1 MHWYLRRMA
10 LEHAI
15 LVALSEREGSG
26 YELARRFDKSIGF
39 FYGASHQQIYR
50 TLKRMDADGWVSC
63 ETVPQQGRP
72 DKKVYAVAPDG
83 RAELRRWLAEPSSA
97 TVLRDE
103 LSLKIRGASNGDL
116 SPLLEDVRR
125 HRAEHQLRLELYRQ
139 LEAREFPDPSALT
152 GMALHQYLV
161 QRGGIVLEEGLLAW
175 YDEVAHAL
183 ERDHALEKDHAL
195 AKGPTR

>member
-1 MHWYLRRMA
+1 MA

-15 LVALSEREGSG
+15 LVALAERAGSG

-50 TLKRMDADGWVSC
+50 TLKRMDGDGWISC

-72 DKKVYAVAPDG
+72 DKKVYSVGADG
-83 RAELRRWLAEPSSA
+83 RVELRRWLAEPSSP

-103 LSLKIRGASNGDL
+103 LSLKIRGASHGDL
-116 SPLLEDVRR
+116 SVLLEDVRN
-125 HRAEHQLRLELYRQ
+125 HRTEHQLRLQLYRQ
-139 LEAREFPDPSALT
+139 LEAREFPDPGTLS

-161 QRGGIVLEEGLLAW
+161 QRGGIVLEEGLIAW
-175 YDEVAHAL
+175 YDEILTAL
-183 ERDHALEKDHAL
+183 HNDV
-195 AKGPTR
+195 KGLTA